1 MAGLLVEV
9 EGSGPC
15 GKNIVRIFAGQRRP
29 GETSVERNIPPSNG
43 R

>member
-15 GKNIVRIFAGQRRP
+15 GKNIVRFFACQRRP
-29 GETSVERNIPPSNG
+29 GETLSSETTPD
-43 R
+43 